1 LGIEV
6 KDVVRKATERK
17 LLWSEMGN
25 PMAGTRLND
34 NGFLVFLDDLPEVD
48 STVRFTLIALSKHV
62 SHLKV
67 CRFNVLGGKRK
78 GGPLRIDIPG
88 TPADELLSR
97 LKDGHGRES
106 VYAQIQEAT
115 TISGKNVFKFY
126 FAINFSC
133 CGFLIR

>member
-1 LGIEV
+1 
-6 KDVVRKATERK
+6 
-17 LLWSEMGN
+17 
-25 PMAGTRLND
+25 MAGTRLND
-34 NGFLVFLDDLPEVD
+34 NGFLVFLDDLLEVD
-48 STVRFTLIALSKHV
+48 SVVRFTSIALSKHV

-78 GGPLRIDIPG
+78 GGSLSTDVEG

-106 VYAQIQEAT
+106 VYTQIQEAT

-126 FAINFSC
+126 FAINFPVA
-133 CGFLIR
+133 GF